1 MTWVAR
7 VRERTRDRL
16 AALKA
21 AEPAPVAEPSPAVV
35 GDPPRS
41 AHTVDDDVPRALR
54 TAAAWGW
61 RIIVLSVVLY
71 GLLWLL
77 GTLRLL
83 MIPLVVA
90 ILLVAL
96 LQPAVSWLRNRGVPS
111 SLAAA
116 MVMIAGMLAVGATLA
131 AVVQA
136 FINGFPDL
144 SDQVRQGLGE
154 IQTWLAA
161 SPLHVSQAQVNE
173 ALQSA
178 QDAITQNRQAL
189 TAGALSTAAT
199 VGEVVTG
206 FFLVLFSVF
215 FMLRDGGKI
224 WDFLVRMLPRRAQA
238 SVMRAGQYSW
248 RTLVSYVRA
257 TVLVAFVDAAGI
269 SIGIAIL
276 QVPFALPLGALIF
289 LTSFIPLVGAT
300 LSGAVAVLVALV
312 AKGPVAALIVLAI
325 VIGVQQLEGH
335 VLQPLIMGRAVS
347 LHPLAVILAITS
359 GFILAGI
366 VGGLVAVPLLA
377 VTNTAVRYLRRH
389 PDGEPVHPAE
399 AEPPGTR
406 PTDADEADTEAAVEE
421 AAVGPTGPT
430 PAPA

>member
-1 MTWVAR
+1 MSVLAR
-7 VRERTRDRL
+7 VRERTRDGL
-16 AALKA
+16 AAIRRVQLA
-21 AEPAPVAEPSPAVV
+21 PPEPDPVVVVEPLPFK
-35 GDPPRS
+35 P
-41 AHTVDDDVPRALR
+41 TVDDDVPRALR
-54 TAAAWGW
+54 IAAAWSW
-61 RIIVLSVVLY
+61 RIIVLAVVFY
-71 GLLWLL
+71 GVLLVL
-77 GTLRLL
+77 GTLWV
-83 MIPLVVA
+83 LVVPLLVA
-90 ILLVAL
+90 LLLVAL
-96 LQPAVSWLRNRGVPS
+96 LQPAVSWLRRRGVPP
-111 SLAAA
+111 SLAAS
-116 MVMIAGMLAVGATLA
+116 MVMIAGIVAVVGTLA

-144 SDQVRQGLGE
+144 ADQVRQGLGA
-154 IQTWLAA
+154 IQTWL
-161 SPLHVSQAQVNE
+161 SNGPLQVSQAQVDD

-178 QDAITQNRQAL
+178 QDAISQNRQAL
-189 TAGALSTAAT
+189 TAGALSTAVT

-215 FMLRDGGKI
+215 FMLRDGAKI

-257 TVLVAFVDAAGI
+257 TVLVAFVDAVGI

-276 QVPFALPLGALIF
+276 QVPFVLPIGALIF
-289 LTSFIPLVGAT
+289 LTAFIPLVGAT
-300 LSGAVAVLVALV
+300 LSGGVAILVALV

-325 VIGVQQLEGH
+325 VIVVMQLEGH

-347 LHPLAVILAITS
+347 LHPLAVIVAITS

-389 PDGEPVHPAE
+389 PHGEPVHPLE

-406 PTDADEADTEAAVEE
+406 
-421 AAVGPTGPT
+421 
-430 PAPA
+430 